1 MAIVLPNKI
10 SINDLKQK
18 NFDRHGVR
26 CKIYSQ
32 ETLEY
37 VINILEN
44 SYYEPYCVGDK
55 VIIAWDMIKEK
66 FVFFDTPT
74 LMEHRKNVIKQ
85 KLKYDTT
92 LTKNNKQALR
102 KELLCL
108 IRDGRKNA

>member
-10 SINDLKQK
+10 SMNSLKEK
-18 NFDRHGVR
+18 NFDRHGAR
-26 CKIYSQ
+26 CKIYTQ

-37 VINILEN
+37 VINILES

-55 VIIAWDMIKEK
+55 TIIAWDMIKQK

-74 LMEHRKNVIKQ
+74 LMEHRKAVIKQ
-85 KLKYDTT
+85 KLKHDTT